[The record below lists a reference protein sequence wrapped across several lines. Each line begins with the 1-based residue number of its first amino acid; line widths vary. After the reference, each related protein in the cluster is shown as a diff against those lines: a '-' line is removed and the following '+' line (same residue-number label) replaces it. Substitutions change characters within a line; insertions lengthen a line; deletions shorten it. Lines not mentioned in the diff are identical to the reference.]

1 MGMLPAGITREL
13 AGSEMDAQ
21 CFLNNSHFDMIVSYK
36 YERNSSMKK
45 VEIEDFARIRK
56 LSDPV
61 ISPSGRKLAV
71 TVTEGDVDKN
81 TYKSDI
87 WVYDEAHLPAFFRL
101 TASENGKAPCFL
113 DENTILFP
121 GDRMKAHPAKDGIVY
136 TVYNRIPLDGGEASE
151 YMVLP
156 FAASELFPLSDES
169 FLVQGSV
176 NLNLPDLAGMTEK
189 EKKDALAAL
198 EEEKD
203 YSVFDELPFW
213 FNGRGV
219 INKLRTGLFL
229 ANRSAGT
236 QEKLTDTYFD
246 LHGFSVNQ
254 EKTKVVYWGN
264 EFETVNP
271 QKSRMYIRDL
281 TDGSVAEVKLEN
293 RYNVSGAVFSGSE
306 IVFLGS
312 TGETYGT
319 SENPKFYLCHTDGSF
334 ELLADPDP
342 SLGGVGSDIAGGG
355 SVLFG
360 KDGIFFVQTVGY
372 HSVFRKMDLNGN
384 IETLIDEIS
393 IVSCAAGTDPI
404 YFLGMEKDRPQE
416 VYMKKN
422 GIVTKISCFNEE
434 YVREHE
440 IAETEHF
447 TFTDADGVEIDGW
460 VLYPADFDTEKK
472 YPAILDVH
480 GGPQTA
486 YGEGFF
492 HEMQYWAAMGYIVFF
507 CNPRGS
513 SGKGGSFADIYGDN
527 YGVRDYND
535 LMEFTDQVLARVPQA
550 DPDRIAMTGGSYG
563 GFMANWMIG
572 HTDRFAAVASQR
584 SISNYISKCLT
595 TDIGYYHNLSAIQ
608 ADPWNSPEKM
618 WTHSPLAYADK
629 AKTPTLFIQSDE
641 DYRCWMAD
649 AIQMLQALLMHGVP
663 ARMCLFHGENHEL
676 SRSGKPKHRIRR
688 LKEIT
693 EWFDRYVKNKE

>member
-1 MGMLPAGITREL
+1 MLPAGITREL

-71 TVTEGDVDKN
+71 AVTEGDVDKN

-121 GDRMKAHPAKDGIVY
+121 GDRMNAHPAKDGIVY
-136 TVYNRIPLDGGEASE
+136 TVYNRISLDGGEASE

-156 FAASELFPLSDES
+156 FAASGLFPLSDET

-176 NLNLPDLAGMTEK
+176 NLNLPDLAGMTDE

-229 ANRSAGT
+229 ADRSAGT

-254 EKTKVVYWGN
+254 EKTKVIYWGN
-264 EFETVNP
+264 EFETVDP

-372 HSVFRKMDLNGN
+372 HSVFRKMDMNGN

-434 YVREHE
+434 YVSEHE

-460 VLYPADFDTEKK
+460 VLYPADFDTKKK

-550 DPDRIAMTGGSYG
+550 DPERIAMTGGSYG

-572 HTDRFAAVASQR
+572 HTDRFAAAASQR

-618 WTHSPLAYADK
+618 WAHSPLAYADK

>member
-1 MGMLPAGITREL
+1 
-13 AGSEMDAQ
+13 
-21 CFLNNSHFDMIVSYK
+21 
-36 YERNSSMKK
+36 MKK
-45 VEIEDFARIRK
+45 VGIEDFAAVRK

-61 ISPSGRKLAV
+61 VSPSGKKLAV
-71 TVTEGDVDKN
+71 TVTEGDVEKN
-81 TYKSDI
+81 AYKTDI
-87 WVYDEAHLPAFFRL
+87 WVYDEAHTPSFFRL

-121 GDRMKAHPAKDGIVY
+121 GDRLNAHPAKDGIVY
-136 TVYNRIPLDGGEASE
+136 TVYNRISLDGGEASE
-151 YMVLP
+151 FMVLP
-156 FAASELFPLSDES
+156 FAASGLYPLDNERY
-169 FLVQGSV
+169 LVKGTV
-176 NLNLPDLAGMTEK
+176 NLSLPDFADMDEA
-189 EKKDALAAL
+189 EKKKALAAW

-219 INKLRTGLFL
+219 INKLRAGLFL
-229 ANRSAGT
+229 IDNKAGT
-236 QEKLTDTYFD
+236 QEKLTDQYFD
-246 LHGFSVNQ
+246 LHGFSVN
-254 EKTKVVYWGN
+254 EDKTRVIYWGN
-264 EFETVNP
+264 EFETLNP

-281 TDGSVAEVKLEN
+281 KDGTVTEVKLEN
-293 RYNVSGAVFSGSE
+293 RYSISGAVFCNE
-306 IVFLGS
+306 RIVFLGA

-319 SENPKFYLCHTDGSF
+319 SENPKFYLCHEDGSF
-334 ELLADPDP
+334 DLLAEPDP
-342 SLGGVGSDIAGGG
+342 SLGGIGSDIAGGG
-355 SVLFG
+355 QSLFA
-360 KDGIFFVQTVGY
+360 KDRIYFVQTIGY
-372 HSVFRKMDLNGN
+372 HSVFRAMDLSGN
-384 IETLIDEIS
+384 IETLIDEIN
-393 IVSCAAGTDPI
+393 IVSCAAGCGPV

-416 VYMKKN
+416 VYMKKD
-422 GIVTKISCFNEE
+422 GKVTKLSSFNEA
-434 YVREHE
+434 YVSEHE

-447 TFTDADGVEIDGW
+447 TFMDIDGTEIDGW
-460 VLYPADFDTEKK
+460 VLYPADFDKEKK

-480 GGPQTA
+480 GGPQVA

-492 HEMQYWAAMGYIVFF
+492 HEMQYWAAQGYIVFF

-513 SGKGGSFADIYGDN
+513 SGKGGAFADIYGDN

-535 LMEFTDQVLARVPQA
+535 LMEFTDQVLARVPQIDA
-550 DPDRIAMTGGSYG
+550 QRIAMTGGSYG
-563 GFMANWMIG
+563 GFMANWMAG
-572 HTDRFAAVASQR
+572 HTDRFAAIASQR

-618 WTHSPLAYADK
+618 WRHSPLAYADK
-629 AKTPTLFIQSDE
+629 VKTPMLFIQSDE

-649 AIQMLQALLMHGVP
+649 AVQMLQALLMHGVP

-693 EWFDRYVKNKE
+693 EWFDRYVKNKQ

>member
-1 MGMLPAGITREL
+1 
-13 AGSEMDAQ
+13 
-21 CFLNNSHFDMIVSYK
+21 
-36 YERNSSMKK
+36 MKK
-45 VEIEDFARIRK
+45 VGIEDFAAVRK

-61 ISPSGRKLAV
+61 ASPSGKKLAV
-71 TVTEGDVDKN
+71 TVTEGDIEKN
-81 TYKSDI
+81 AYKTDI
-87 WVYDEAHLPAFFRL
+87 WVYDEAHTPSFFRL

-121 GDRMKAHPAKDGIVY
+121 GDRLNAHPAKDGIVY
-136 TVYNRIPLDGGEASE
+136 TVYNRISLDGGEASE
-151 YMVLP
+151 FMVLP
-156 FAASELFPLSDES
+156 FAASGLFPLGNERY
-169 FLVQGSV
+169 LVKGTV
-176 NLNLPDLAGMTEK
+176 NLSLPDFADMDEA
-189 EKKDALAAL
+189 EKKKALAAW

-219 INKLRTGLFL
+219 INKLRAGLFL
-229 ANRSAGT
+229 IDNKAGT
-236 QEKLTDTYFD
+236 QEKLTDQYFD
-246 LHGFSVNQ
+246 LHGFSVNE
-254 EKTKVVYWGN
+254 EKNKVIYWGN
-264 EFETVNP
+264 EFETLNP

-281 TDGSVAEVKLEN
+281 KDGTVTEVKLEN
-293 RYNVSGAVFSGSE
+293 RYSISGAVFCNE
-306 IVFLGS
+306 RIVFLGA

-319 SENPKFYLCHTDGSF
+319 SENPKFYLCHEDGSF
-334 ELLADPDP
+334 DLLAEPDP
-342 SLGGVGSDIAGGG
+342 SLGGIGSDIAGGG
-355 SVLFG
+355 QSLFA
-360 KDGIFFVQTVGY
+360 KDRIYFVQTIGY
-372 HSVFRKMDLNGN
+372 HSVFRAMDLSGD
-384 IETLIDEIS
+384 IETLIDKIN
-393 IVSCAAGTDPI
+393 IVSCAAGCGPV

-416 VYMKKN
+416 VYMKKD
-422 GIVTKISCFNEE
+422 GEVTKLSSFNEA
-434 YVREHE
+434 YVNEHE

-447 TFTDADGVEIDGW
+447 TFIDSDGVEIDGW
-460 VLYPADFDTEKK
+460 VLYPADFDKEKK

-480 GGPQTA
+480 GGPQVA

-492 HEMQYWAAMGYIVFF
+492 HEMQYWAAQGYIVFF

-513 SGKGGSFADIYGDN
+513 SGKGGAFADIYGDN

-535 LMEFTDQVLARVPQA
+535 LMEFTDQVLARVPQIDA
-550 DPDRIAMTGGSYG
+550 QRIAMTGGSYG
-563 GFMANWMIG
+563 GFMANWIAG
-572 HTDRFAAVASQR
+572 HTDRFAAIASQR

-618 WTHSPLAYADK
+618 WRHSPLAYADK
-629 AKTPTLFIQSDE
+629 VKTPMLFIQSDE

-649 AIQMLQALLMHGVP
+649 AVQMLQALLMHGVP

-693 EWFDRYVKNKE
+693 EWFDRYVKNKQ

>member
-1 MGMLPAGITREL
+1 
-13 AGSEMDAQ
+13 
-21 CFLNNSHFDMIVSYK
+21 
-36 YERNSSMKK
+36 MKK

-71 TVTEGDVDKN
+71 AVTEGDVDKN

-121 GDRMKAHPAKDGIVY
+121 GDRMNAHPAKDGIVY
-136 TVYNRIPLDGGEASE
+136 TVYNRISLDGGEASE

-156 FAASELFPLSDES
+156 FAASGLFPLSDET

-176 NLNLPDLAGMTEK
+176 NLNLPDLAGMTDE

-229 ANRSAGT
+229 ADRSAGT

-254 EKTKVVYWGN
+254 EKTKVIYWGN
-264 EFETVNP
+264 EFETVDP

-372 HSVFRKMDLNGN
+372 HSVFRKMDMNGN

-434 YVREHE
+434 YVSEHE

-460 VLYPADFDTEKK
+460 VLYPADFDTKKK

-550 DPDRIAMTGGSYG
+550 DPERIAMTGGSYG

-572 HTDRFAAVASQR
+572 HTDRFAAAASQR

-618 WTHSPLAYADK
+618 WAHSPLAYADK

>member
-1 MGMLPAGITREL
+1 
-13 AGSEMDAQ
+13 
-21 CFLNNSHFDMIVSYK
+21 
-36 YERNSSMKK
+36 MKK
-45 VEIEDFARIRK
+45 VGIEDFAAVRK

-61 ISPSGRKLAV
+61 VSPSGKKLAV
-71 TVTEGDVDKN
+71 TVTEGDVEKN
-81 TYKSDI
+81 AYKTDI
-87 WVYDEAHLPAFFRL
+87 WVYDEAHTPSFFRL

-121 GDRMKAHPAKDGIVY
+121 GDRLNAHPAKDGIVY
-136 TVYNRIPLDGGEASE
+136 TVYNRISLDGGEASE
-151 YMVLP
+151 FMVLP
-156 FAASELFPLSDES
+156 FAASGLFPLGNERY
-169 FLVQGSV
+169 LVKGAV
-176 NLNLPDLAGMTEK
+176 NLSLPDFADMDEA
-189 EKKDALAAL
+189 EKKKALAAW

-219 INKLRTGLFL
+219 INKLRAGLFL
-229 ANRSAGT
+229 IDNKAGT
-236 QEKLTDTYFD
+236 QEKLTDQYFD
-246 LHGFSVNQ
+246 LHGFSVN
-254 EKTKVVYWGN
+254 EDKTRVIYWGN
-264 EFETVNP
+264 EFETLNP

-281 TDGSVAEVKLEN
+281 KDGSVTEVKLEN
-293 RYNVSGAVFSGSE
+293 RYSISGAVFCNE
-306 IVFLGS
+306 QIVFLAS

-319 SENPKFYLCHTDGSF
+319 SENPEFYLCHEDGSF
-334 ELLADPDP
+334 DLLAEPDP
-342 SLGGVGSDIAGGG
+342 SLGGIGSDIAGGG
-355 SVLFG
+355 QSLFA
-360 KDGIFFVQTVGY
+360 KDRIYFVQTIGY
-372 HSVFRKMDLNGN
+372 HSVFRAMDLSGD
-384 IETLIDEIS
+384 IETLIDEIN
-393 IVSCAAGTDPI
+393 IISCAAGCGPV

-416 VYMKKN
+416 VYMKKD
-422 GIVTKISCFNEE
+422 GEVTKLSSFNEA
-434 YVREHE
+434 YVNEHE

-447 TFTDADGVEIDGW
+447 TFIDSDGVEIDGW
-460 VLYPADFDTEKK
+460 VLYPADFDKEKK

-480 GGPQTA
+480 GGPQVA

-492 HEMQYWAAMGYIVFF
+492 HEMQYWAAQGYIVFF

-513 SGKGGSFADIYGDN
+513 SGKGGAFADIYGDN

-535 LMEFTDQVLARVPQA
+535 LMEFTDQVLARVPQIDA
-550 DPDRIAMTGGSYG
+550 QRIAMTGGSYG
-563 GFMANWMIG
+563 GFMANWIAG
-572 HTDRFAAVASQR
+572 HTDRFAAIASQR

-618 WTHSPLAYADK
+618 WRHSPLAYADK
-629 AKTPTLFIQSDE
+629 VKTPMLFIQSDE

-649 AIQMLQALLMHGVP
+649 AVQMLQALLMHGVP

-693 EWFDRYVKNKE
+693 EWFDRYVKNKQ